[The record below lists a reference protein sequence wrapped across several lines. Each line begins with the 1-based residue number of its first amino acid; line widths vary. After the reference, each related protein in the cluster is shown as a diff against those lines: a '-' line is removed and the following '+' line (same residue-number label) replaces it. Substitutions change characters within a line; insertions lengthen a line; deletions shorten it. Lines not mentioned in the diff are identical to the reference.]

1 MQTGLEIYTS
11 RCSSLSNYG
20 DRDSGAST
28 KAIMQT
34 GLEIYTLT
42 TETGTP
48 EPCLTTETGTPEP
61 CLTTETGTPEPLEQ
75 SASLL
80 SQVSPTAIMADCLF
94 PTGRTNK

>member
-1 MQTGLEIYTS
+1 MQF
-11 RCSSLSNYG
+11 SLDG
-20 DRDSGAST
+20 KDTIDIDTACLVGAN
-28 KAIMQT
+28 
-34 GLEIYTLT
+34 L
-42 TETGTP
+42 
-48 EPCLTTETGTPEP
+48 LTTETGTPEP

>member
-1 MQTGLEIYTS
+1 MQF
-11 RCSSLSNYG
+11 SLDG
-20 DRDSGAST
+20 KDTIDIDTACLVGAN
-28 KAIMQT
+28 
-34 GLEIYTLT
+34 LLT

-48 EPCLTTETGTPEP
+48 EPCKKDPKGVFYFAVTTETGTPEP

>member
-1 MQTGLEIYTS
+1 MKNTQPYIERIKIASLAKGVVLDDKQALEVLTRTVGLV
-11 RCSSLSNYG
+11 
-20 DRDSGAST
+20 
-28 KAIMQT
+28 
-34 GLEIYTLT
+34 
-42 TETGTP
+42 
-48 EPCLTTETGTPEP
+48 TTETGTPEP